1 MRRAPA
7 DPWGY
12 RWARSSPLFS
22 PGGPRIPTSGHS
34 KIGRMSAF
42 LERVVDCARTLNKR
56 IVFPEGDDE
65 RVRVAAERLA
75 REKVAVPILVSSTG
89 GAVAGADFV
98 DPKSFAKTEHYA
110 SLYYERR
117 RSRGVTEAEA
127 RRIAVQPLYF
137 SSLMVAA
144 GDADGMV
151 GGAGNTT
158 AETVRAVIHCVGVK
172 EGFRLVSSF
181 MILVHPEPRWGSRG
195 VIFLADPA
203 VVPDPSA
210 SQLAEIAIAAAENAT
225 HGSSPIR
232 PAWRCCLS
240 PRKAAPSTPWWKRSS
255 KRCASS
261 ALAHP
266 GSASTASCK
275 PMRRWWKL

>member
-1 MRRAPA
+1 M
-7 DPWGY
+7 
-12 RWARSSPLFS
+12 
-22 PGGPRIPTSGHS
+22 
-34 KIGRMSAF
+34 
-42 LERVVDCARTLNKR
+42 DCARTLNKR

-75 REKVAVPILVSSTG
+75 REKVATPILVGPAG
-89 GAVAGADFV
+89 GAVAGVDFV
-98 DPKSFAKTEHYA
+98 DPQSSEKTDHYA
-110 SLYYERR
+110 SLFYERR
-117 RSRGVTEAEA
+117 RSRGVTESEA

-203 VVPDPSA
+203 VVPDPNA
-210 SQLAEIAIAAAENAT
+210 SQLAEIAIAAAENA
-225 HGSSPIR
+225 GRFLSDP
-232 PAWRCCLS
+232 PVWRCS
-240 PRKAAPSTPWWKRSS
+240 RFPPKAAPATPWWKRSP
-255 KRCASS
+255 KPCASF
-261 ALAHP
+261 ARGRP
-266 GSASTASCK
+266 GSASTANSR
-275 PMRRWWKL
+275 PMRRLWTR